1 MKQKSPILTKLTSLL
16 ATIDK
21 MSMRERVLVF
31 GAGMMLLGSV
41 WYLGLMQPLTKQVT
55 KNRTEITSLQERTKT
70 TNQNLEVQA
79 LQISGTGT
87 EDREKF
93 LRVQQ
98 RLDEMNE
105 RLGNYAA
112 ELIDPA
118 EMSRV
123 LQGVLKEQS
132 KLRLIRVRNLSPEPL
147 SASASA
153 SAQALTTTFYKHG
166 LEIEFEGSYL
176 ACLEYLQEIEALP
189 WSFYWQFLEIEVL
202 EYPRNRIRL
211 EVSTLS
217 PDEEWIGA

>member
-1 MKQKSPILTKLTSLL
+1 MAQKSPIMTKLTSLL
-16 ATIDK
+16 AVVDK
-21 MSMRERVLVF
+21 MSLRERLLVF

-41 WYLGLMQPLTKQVT
+41 WYLGLIQPLTKQVT
-55 KNRTEITSLQERTKT
+55 KNRTEIASLQERTKT

-79 LQISGTGT
+79 LQISNTGA

-93 LRVQQ
+93 ERVQR

-105 RLGNYAA
+105 RLGGYAA

-132 KLRLIRVRNLSPEPL
+132 KLRLIRARNISHGAM
-147 SASASA
+147 SASAEA
-153 SAQALTTTFYKHG
+153 ETTTFYRHG

-176 ACLEYLQEIEALP
+176 ACLEYLQQLEALP
-189 WSFYWQFLEIEVL
+189 WRFYWQFLEIEVL

>member
-1 MKQKSPILTKLTSLL
+1 MKQKSPILTKLTSAL

-31 GAGMMLLGSV
+31 GAGMMLLGTL

-55 KNRTEITSLQERTKT
+55 RNRTEITTLQERMKT
-70 TNQNLEVQA
+70 TNQSFEIQA

-93 LRVQQ
+93 LQVQQ
-98 RLDEMNE
+98 RLDEMTE
-105 RLGNYAA
+105 RLGGYAA

-132 KLRLIRVRNLSPEPL
+132 KLRLIRVRNLSPEAL
-147 SASASA
+147 SASAE
-153 SAQALTTTFYKHG
+153 AQTTTFYRHG

-176 ACLEYLQEIEALP
+176 ACLEYLQKIETLP
-189 WSFYWQFLEIEVL
+189 WRFYWQYLEIEVL

>member
-1 MKQKSPILTKLTSLL
+1 MAQKSPIMTKLTSLL
-16 ATIDK
+16 AVVDK
-21 MSMRERVLVF
+21 MSLRERLLVF

-41 WYLGLMQPLTKQVT
+41 WYLGLIQPLTKQVT
-55 KNRTEITSLQERTKT
+55 KNRTEIASLQERTKT

-79 LQISGTGT
+79 LQISNTGA

-93 LRVQQ
+93 ERVQQ
-98 RLDEMNE
+98 RLDDINE
-105 RLGNYAA
+105 RLGGYAA

-123 LQGVLKEQS
+123 LQSVLKEQS
-132 KLRLIRVRNLSPEPL
+132 KLRLIRAHNISHGAM
-147 SASASA
+147 SASAEA
-153 SAQALTTTFYKHG
+153 ETTTFYRHG

-176 ACLEYLQEIEALP
+176 ACLEYLQQLEALP
-189 WSFYWQFLEIEVL
+189 WRFYWQFLEIEVL

>member
-1 MKQKSPILTKLTSLL
+1 MAQKSPIMTKLTSLL
-16 ATIDK
+16 ATVDK
-21 MSMRERVLVF
+21 MSMRERLLMF

-41 WYLGLMQPLTKQVT
+41 WYLGLMQPLTKQIT
-55 KNRTEITSLQERTKT
+55 GNRTEITSLRERMKT
-70 TNQNLEVQA
+70 TNQNLEVQV
-79 LQISGTGT
+79 LQISNTGT

-93 LRVQQ
+93 ERVQQ

-105 RLGNYAA
+105 RLGGYAA

-118 EMSRV
+118 EMSHV

-132 KLRLIRVRNLSPEPL
+132 NLRLIRVRNLSPEAL
-147 SASASA
+147 SASAE
-153 SAQALTTTFYKHG
+153 AQTTTFYRHG
-166 LEIEFEGSYL
+166 LEIEFEGTYL
-176 ACLEYLQEIEALP
+176 DCLDYLQEIEALP
-189 WSFYWQFLEIEVL
+189 WRFYWQYLEIEVL

>member
-1 MKQKSPILTKLTSLL
+1 MAQKSPILTKLTSLL
-16 ATIDK
+16 ATVDK

-55 KNRTEITSLQERTKT
+55 KNRTEFESLQERMKAA
-70 TNQNLEVQA
+70 NQNLEVQV
-79 LQISGTGT
+79 LQISGTGA

-93 LRVQQ
+93 ERVQQ
-98 RLDEMNE
+98 RLDEVNE
-105 RLGNYAA
+105 RLGGYAA

-132 KLRLIRVRNLSPEPL
+132 KLRLIRARNISRGEM
-147 SASASA
+147 SASAEA
-153 SAQALTTTFYKHG
+153 ETTTFYRHG

-189 WSFYWQFLEIEVL
+189 WRFYWQFLDIEVL

>member
-1 MKQKSPILTKLTSLL
+1 MAQKSPILTKLTSLL
-16 ATIDK
+16 ATVDK
-21 MSMRERVLVF
+21 ISMRERVLVF

-41 WYLGLMQPLTKQVT
+41 WYLGLVQPLTKQIT
-55 KNRTEITSLQERTKT
+55 RNRTEIASLQKRMNT
-70 TNQNLEVQA
+70 TNQNLEVQV
-79 LQISGTGT
+79 LQMSNTGA

-93 LRVQQ
+93 ERVQQ
-98 RLDEMNE
+98 RLDEINE
-105 RLGNYAA
+105 RLGGYAA

-132 KLRLIRVRNLSPEPL
+132 KLRLIRARNISRGEM
-147 SASASA
+147 SASAEA
-153 SAQALTTTFYKHG
+153 ETTTFYRHG

-189 WSFYWQFLEIEVL
+189 WRFYWQFLDIEVL

>member
-1 MKQKSPILTKLTSLL
+1 MTKLTSLL
-16 ATIDK
+16 AVVDK
-21 MSMRERVLVF
+21 MSLRERLLVF

-55 KNRTEITSLQERTKT
+55 RNRTEIASLQERTKT

-79 LQISGTGT
+79 LQISNTGA

-93 LRVQQ
+93 ERVQQ

-105 RLGNYAA
+105 RLGGYAA

-132 KLRLIRVRNLSPEPL
+132 KLRLIRARNISHGAM
-147 SASASA
+147 SASAEA
-153 SAQALTTTFYKHG
+153 ETTTFYRHG

-176 ACLEYLQEIEALP
+176 ACLEYLQQLEALP
-189 WSFYWQFLEIEVL
+189 WRFYWQFLEIEVL

>member
-1 MKQKSPILTKLTSLL
+1 MKQKSPILTKLTSVL
-16 ATIDK
+16 AAVDK
-21 MSMRERVLVF
+21 LSMRERVLLF
-31 GAGMMLLGSV
+31 ASGMMLLGSL
-41 WYLGLMQPLTKQVT
+41 WYLGLMQPLTKQVK
-55 KNRTEITSLQERTKT
+55 KNRTEIISLQERTKT
-70 TNQNLEVQA
+70 TNQNLEVQV
-79 LQISGTGT
+79 LQISSTGT

-93 LRVQQ
+93 LQVQQ

-105 RLGNYAA
+105 RLGGYAA

-118 EMSRV
+118 QMSRV

-132 KLRLIRVRNLSPEPL
+132 KLRLIRVRNISPEEL
-147 SASASA
+147 AASAE
-153 SAQALTTTFYKHG
+153 AQTTTFYRHG

-176 ACLEYLQEIEALP
+176 ACLEYLQEIETLP
-189 WSFYWQFLEIEVL
+189 WRFYWQYLEIEVL

>member
-1 MKQKSPILTKLTSLL
+1 MAQKSPILTKLTSLL
-16 ATIDK
+16 ATVDK
-21 MSMRERVLVF
+21 ISMRERVLVF

-41 WYLGLMQPLTKQVT
+41 WYLGLMQPLTKQIT
-55 KNRTEITSLQERTKT
+55 RNRTEIASLQERMKT
-70 TNQNLEVQA
+70 TNQNLEIQV
-79 LQISGTGT
+79 LQISNTGA

-93 LRVQQ
+93 NRVQQ
-98 RLDEMNE
+98 RLDEINE
-105 RLGNYAA
+105 RLGGYAA

-132 KLRLIRVRNLSPEPL
+132 KLRLIRARNISRGEM
-147 SASASA
+147 SASAEA
-153 SAQALTTTFYKHG
+153 ETTTFYRHG

-189 WSFYWQFLEIEVL
+189 WRFYWQFLDIEVL

>member
-1 MKQKSPILTKLTSLL
+1 MK
-16 ATIDK
+16 A
-21 MSMRERVLVF
+21 
-31 GAGMMLLGSV
+31 A
-41 WYLGLMQPLTKQVT
+41 
-55 KNRTEITSLQERTKT
+55 
-70 TNQNLEVQA
+70 NQNLEVQV
-79 LQISGTGT
+79 LQISGTGA

-93 LRVQQ
+93 ERVQQ

-105 RLGNYAA
+105 RLGGYAA

-132 KLRLIRVRNLSPEPL
+132 KLRLIRARNISRGEM
-147 SASASA
+147 SASAEA
-153 SAQALTTTFYKHG
+153 ETTTFYRHG

-189 WSFYWQFLEIEVL
+189 WRFYWQFLDIEVL

>member
-1 MKQKSPILTKLTSLL
+1 MPQKSPILTKLTSLL
-16 ATIDK
+16 ASVDK
-21 MSMRERVLVF
+21 MSMRERVLMF

-55 KNRTEITSLQERTKT
+55 RNRTEIASLQERMKT

-79 LQISGTGT
+79 LQISGSETG
-87 EDREKF
+87 DREKF
-93 LRVQQ
+93 ERVQQ
-98 RLDEMNE
+98 RLDDINE
-105 RLGNYAA
+105 RLGGYAA

-123 LQGVLKEQS
+123 LQSVLKEQS
-132 KLRLIRVRNLSPEPL
+132 KLRLIRARNISRGAM
-147 SASASA
+147 SASAEA
-153 SAQALTTTFYKHG
+153 ETTTFYRHG

-176 ACLEYLQEIEALP
+176 ACLEYLQQLEALP
-189 WSFYWQFLEIEVL
+189 WRFYWQFLEIEVL

>member
-1 MKQKSPILTKLTSLL
+1 MAQKSPILTKLTSLL
-16 ATIDK
+16 ATVDK
-21 MSMRERVLVF
+21 ISMRERVLVF

-41 WYLGLMQPLTKQVT
+41 WYLGLMQPLTKQIT
-55 KNRTEITSLQERTKT
+55 RNRTEIASLQERMKT
-70 TNQNLEVQA
+70 TNQNLEIQA
-79 LQISGTGT
+79 LQISSTGA

-93 LRVQQ
+93 DRVQQ
-98 RLDEMNE
+98 RLDEINE
-105 RLGNYAA
+105 RLGGYAA

-132 KLRLIRVRNLSPEPL
+132 KLRLIRARNISRGEM
-147 SASASA
+147 SASAEA
-153 SAQALTTTFYKHG
+153 ETTTFYRHG

-189 WSFYWQFLEIEVL
+189 WRFYWQFLDIEVL

>member
-1 MKQKSPILTKLTSLL
+1 MAQKSPILTKLTSLL
-16 ATIDK
+16 ATVDK
-21 MSMRERVLVF
+21 ISMRERVLVF
-31 GAGMMLLGSV
+31 GAGMMLLGTV
-41 WYLGLMQPLTKQVT
+41 WYLGLMQPLTKQVA
-55 KNRTEITSLQERTKT
+55 KNRTEITSLQERMNT
-70 TNQNLEVQA
+70 TNQNLEIQV
-79 LQISGTGT
+79 LQISSTGA

-93 LRVQQ
+93 ERVQQ
-98 RLDEMNE
+98 RLDEINE
-105 RLGNYAA
+105 RLGGYAA

-132 KLRLIRVRNLSPEPL
+132 KLRLIRARNISRGEM
-147 SASASA
+147 SASAEA
-153 SAQALTTTFYKHG
+153 ETTTFYRHG

-189 WSFYWQFLEIEVL
+189 WRFYWQFLDIEVL

>member
-1 MKQKSPILTKLTSLL
+1 MTKLTSLL
-16 ATIDK
+16 ATVDNLGL
-21 MSMRERVLVF
+21 RERLLVF
-31 GAGMMLLGSV
+31 AAGMMLLGSV
-41 WYLGLMQPLTKQVT
+41 WYLGLMQPLAQQVT
-55 KNRTEITSLQERTKT
+55 NNRTEIESLQERMKT
-70 TNQNLEVQA
+70 TNQNLEVQV

-87 EDREKF
+87 VDREKF
-93 LRVQQ
+93 ERVQ
-98 RLDEMNE
+98 RLLDEMNE
-105 RLGNYAA
+105 RLSGYAA

-132 KLRLIRVRNLSPEPL
+132 KLRLIRIRNLSPEAL
-147 SASASA
+147 SASADA
-153 SAQALTTTFYKHG
+153 HTTTYYRHG

-189 WSFYWQFLEIEVL
+189 WSFYWQLLELEVL

-217 PDEEWIGA
+217 PVEEWIGA

>member
-1 MKQKSPILTKLTSLL
+1 MAQKSPILTKLTSLL
-16 ATIDK
+16 AAVDK
-21 MSMRERVLVF
+21 MTMRERLLLF
-31 GAGMMLLGSV
+31 ASGMMLLGAV

-55 KNRTEITSLQERTKT
+55 KNRTEFESLQERMKAA
-70 TNQNLEVQA
+70 NQNLEVQV
-79 LQISGTGT
+79 LQISGTGA

-93 LRVQQ
+93 ERVQQ

-105 RLGNYAA
+105 RLGGYAA

-132 KLRLIRVRNLSPEPL
+132 KLRLIRARNISRGAM
-147 SASASA
+147 SASAE
-153 SAQALTTTFYKHG
+153 AQTTTFYRHG

-189 WSFYWQFLEIEVL
+189 WRFYWQFLDIEVL

>member
-1 MKQKSPILTKLTSLL
+1 MAQKSPILTKLTSLL
-16 ATIDK
+16 ATVDK
-21 MSMRERVLVF
+21 ISMRERVLVF

-41 WYLGLMQPLTKQVT
+41 WYLGLMQPLTKQIT
-55 KNRTEITSLQERTKT
+55 RNRTEIASLQERMKT
-70 TNQNLEVQA
+70 TNQNLEIQV
-79 LQISGTGT
+79 LQISGSETG
-87 EDREKF
+87 DREKF
-93 LRVQQ
+93 HRVQQ
-98 RLDEMNE
+98 RLDEINE
-105 RLGNYAA
+105 RLGGYAA

-132 KLRLIRVRNLSPEPL
+132 KLRLIRARNISRGEM
-147 SASASA
+147 SASAEA
-153 SAQALTTTFYKHG
+153 ETTTFYRHG

-189 WSFYWQFLEIEVL
+189 WRFYWQFLDIEVL